1 MGENGV
7 NFSDFL
13 RSRVM
18 ATKVFRNICKFA
30 LMTTI
35 GGGAMNFG
43 ATAIAAMPKP
53 INQSSPHFLV
63 AQIIRGCPRA
73 EVVEAYE
80 TKTYLAYICQTMDG
94 QFFYR
99 GVNKK
104 NGDQINVMDVLSTDG
119 GTYYATNG
127 AYTYWVDQNE
137 LRVTK
142 NGKTIFF
149 EPVLK

>member
-1 MGENGV
+1 MEIKAFRDINK
-7 NFSDFL
+7 L
-13 RSRVM
+13 ALVM
-18 ATKVFRNICKFA
+18 
-30 LMTTI
+30 TI
-35 GGGAMNFG
+35 AGGMMNFG
-43 ATAIAAMPKP
+43 TMAIAGVPSHKNP
-53 INQSSPHFLV
+53 EPSTLV
-63 AQIIRGCPRA
+63 AVEIIRGCPRA

-104 NGDQINVMDVLSTDG
+104 NGDQINVMDALSTDN

-127 AYTYWVDQNE
+127 AYTYWINRKE

-142 NGKTIFF
+142 DGKTIFS
-149 EPVLK
+149 EPVLR